1 MGRGVVLVFGGLLAL
16 SGCSGADSDGGEA
29 ASTTVA
35 AAPVTPP
42 SSTVDPAL
50 APTPQ
55 LLQDPAYWNAVLG
68 RLNTIAG
75 SATRKVL
82 SSGKLEPR
90 EVEAVRQVYGP
101 KLVSAQQEALAAAAG
116 GNTRGLLVPP
126 GDPLITVQRIVEADA
141 SCAALEAV
149 LDNKA
154 VSPALPSG
162 RFIVRLVPRE
172 LREPRLNPT
181 PWAIDAY
188 FAPATGDPAAAC
200 PV

>member
-1 MGRGVVLVFGGLLAL
+1 MLVFGGLLVL
-16 SGCSGADSDGGEA
+16 GGCSGGGDGRGA

-50 APTPQ
+50 APTAQ

-68 RLNTIAG
+68 RLNNIAG
-75 SATRKVL
+75 SATRTVL
-82 SSGKLEPR
+82 RSGKLEPR
-90 EVEAVRQVYGP
+90 EAEAVRQVYGP

-116 GNTRGLLVPP
+116 GNTQGLLVPP
-126 GDPLITVQRIVEADA
+126 GDPRITVQRIVEADA
-141 SCAALEAV
+141 SCAALEAIV
-149 LDNKA
+149 DNKA
-154 VSPALPSG
+154 VNPALPSG
-162 RFIVRLVPRE
+162 RFIVRMVPRE

-188 FAPATGDPAAAC
+188 FAPTTGDPAAAC